1 MKKIIGILA
10 VFFFMASGLEVFGA
24 DDLQMGGAQNA
35 YHLVDGLKY
44 RSEGNCVDAI
54 KSYQMAKEL
63 KQFKEDW
70 IYYLAVADC
79 FVALKR
85 LDDAIDAYTKVID
98 STQNRTLQ
106 TEMYKGRAKAYYLK
120 SARPDTIDMKLVD
133 HARKDMDLARSLGAD
148 VSDLERTIAEDI
160 ETKPAR
166 ADAEEGKIVITDKPV
181 TVVEGPD
188 KLVVGDGEYVLY
200 ISRDTR
206 INDQKGMAIPASN
219 IKPGDLIDFSF
230 IMSYRN
236 KADGMTHLSAKT
248 ITLHRDAGLNP
259 SGIEERLPSSTEML
273 ILAQMTTLAAEIRD
287 LKENRGR
294 AGKEA
299 EIKTGK
305 KVTSKKHRSKK
316 KKVEVNK
323 AKPVI
328 NNPPANQ

>member
-1 MKKIIGILA
+1 MKKIIAILA

-24 DDLQMGGAQNA
+24 TDAQIGGTENA
-35 YHLVDGLKY
+35 RYFVDGLKY
-44 RSEGNCVDAI
+44 RGEGNCEDAV
-54 KSYQMAKEL
+54 KSYQIAKEL

-106 TEMYKGRAKAYYLK
+106 KEMYKGRAKAYYLK
-120 SARPDTIDMKLVD
+120 GARPDTLDMKLVD
-133 HARKDMDLARSLGAD
+133 LARKDMDLARSLGAD
-148 VSDLERTIAEDI
+148 VSDLEKTIAEDI

-181 TVVEGPD
+181 SVVEGPG
-188 KLVVGDGEYVLY
+188 KLVVGDGDYVLY

-206 INDQKGMAIPASN
+206 INDQKGMAIQASD

-236 KADGMTHLSAKT
+236 KADGMTNLTAKT
-248 ITLHRDAGLNP
+248 ITLHRNAALNP
-259 SGIEERLPSSTEML
+259 SVKEERQPSSTEML
-273 ILAQMTTLAAEIRD
+273 ILSELTTLAAEIRD
-287 LKENRGR
+287 LKENQAMAR
-294 AGKEA
+294 KEA
-299 EIKTGK
+299 EIKTLK
-305 KVTSKKHRSKK
+305 KETPKKHRVRK
-316 KKVEVNK
+316 KKVEGNM

-328 NNPPANQ
+328 NNPAPKP